1 MGKEAALLAV
11 VDDDDDVRVALC
23 RLISSAGF
31 AVQTYASGSEFL
43 HSVDDHEPDCVV
55 LDLHMPR
62 MSGFDVQ
69 AALAVRHA
77 AVPVLVITGLD
88 TPESRARAL
97 KLGARAY
104 LCKPV
109 ADQVLLSA
117 IGSAIGGD
125 SPSTR

>member
-55 LDLHMPR
+55 LDLHMPQ
-62 MSGFDVQ
+62 MSGFEVQ
-69 AALAVRHA
+69 DALAVRCA
-77 AVPVLVITGLD
+77 AVPVVVITGHD
-88 TPESRARAL
+88 TPESRTRAL
-97 KLGARAY
+97 RLGAKAY
-104 LCKPV
+104 LCKP
-109 ADQVLLSA
+109 ADDHTLLTA
-117 IGSAIGGD
+117 IGDAISSGGM
-125 SPSTR
+125 R